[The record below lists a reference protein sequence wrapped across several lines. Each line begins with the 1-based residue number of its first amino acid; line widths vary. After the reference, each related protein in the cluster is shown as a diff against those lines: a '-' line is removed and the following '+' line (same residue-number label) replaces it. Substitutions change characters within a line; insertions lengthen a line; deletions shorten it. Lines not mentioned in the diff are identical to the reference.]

1 MAVVPFVLQGLFVNP
16 DSILV
21 HVHSVSIYQ
30 LPPNV
35 TENLSGAR
43 RNSSPGQ
50 FNRLDPLD
58 FWLNT
63 PTRESL
69 IITFKSNHYQNENP
83 ILNSID
89 YRNNSF
95 PELGST
101 RGFLTRILGLRRF
114 MNAMTAHT
122 DINVDLQ
129 HLTLSLVWPKSTTAT
144 LIRLLVRSAIH
155 TLVNIVPRVQENLE
169 NWFFTKSL

>member
-1 MAVVPFVLQGLFVNP
+1 MDQFHQFYHQFYGEPDQKQTFIRTLELEQLINVMNFTKALKIIYSQVSLLRLDVASEQIFRLQVEKISGGETHSNSIGNVYQVVRQDSIVRINELKFANQVLRSMAVVPFVLQGLFVNP

-58 FWLNT
+58 F
-63 PTRESL
+63 
-69 IITFKSNHYQNENP
+69 
-83 ILNSID
+83 
-89 YRNNSF
+89 
-95 PELGST
+95 
-101 RGFLTRILGLRRF
+101 
-114 MNAMTAHT
+114 
-122 DINVDLQ
+122 
-129 HLTLSLVWPKSTTAT
+129 
-144 LIRLLVRSAIH
+144 
-155 TLVNIVPRVQENLE
+155 
-169 NWFFTKSL
+169 